1 MILSVPGK
9 TFLVGE
15 YLALVGG
22 PSILLSTGPRFS
34 LHVQA
39 DEAAD
44 LRPGPF
50 HAQSPAGKYLVRH
63 QRDLS
68 RFQFEF
74 SDPHAGKG
82 GLGASSAQWVLL
94 HALRKGIYQGELP
107 IRPEEIDWSAL
118 LDEYR
123 TCAWSGEGAAPS
135 GADVVSQLCGGVTL
149 YDGREFKA
157 RRLDWSF
164 SSLSFTLVRTGEKL
178 ATHEHLK
185 GPQAAP
191 HEALRACVSEART
204 AFESS
209 DESRLVRAV
218 GQYAEALAESG
229 RVAPATLK
237 LLADIRTQSEWAL
250 AAKGCGAMGADV
262 ILILHD
268 ASSAGAAKAWA
279 SGRGLEVCGGLADL
293 EAGLVSRG
301 D

>member
-34 LHVQA
+34 MRVEA
-39 DEAAD
+39 DESAD

-74 SDPHAGKG
+74 SDPHVGKG
-82 GLGASSAQWVLL
+82 GLGASSAQWLLL
-94 HALRKGIYQGELP
+94 HALRKGLYQNPLP
-107 IRPEEIDWSAL
+107 IRPEAIEWSAL

-157 RRLDWSF
+157 GRLEWSF

-204 AFESS
+204 AFETS
-209 DESRLVRAV
+209 DEARLIKAV
-218 GQYAEALAESG
+218 GHYAEALAQSG
-229 RVAPATLK
+229 RVATATLK
-237 LLADIRTQSEWAL
+237 LLAEIRAQSDWAL

-268 ASSAGAAKAWA
+268 VSKAGAVKAWSA
-279 SGRGLEVCGGLADL
+279 ERGLEVCGGLTAL
-293 EAGLVSRG
+293 ESGLQSHS
-301 D
+301 